1 MKHLL
6 PVITL
11 ILMLTASTQAMGQ
24 ETYTIKS
31 IQNAQSIAI
40 GNRQKKVNDTF
51 KGTDRIVFT
60 NKKECLVLKK
70 EGSSRDLYVNEEV
83 MKARN
88 AQTLDELFAKK
99 GRRKGTNNRDKTY
112 TPGAG
117 RGYSGNAP
125 EIAQGERNT
134 SKYPEKRIALVIGN
148 SNYQELDGLPN
159 ALNDARDVSYRLKQ
173 LGFDVITLYD
183 GNINDMQTTVN
194 SFFQVAQSYQVAL
207 IYFAGHGIRYEG
219 KDYLLSVDRGD
230 MGIKDECN
238 LDYLID
244 ESEKWKSNGKVMI
257 FVIDACR
264 NRKGFNDDD
273 RVPSAKRGTAIL
285 QSTSSGEVALDA
297 DAGSGN
303 SPFAT
308 AFINGVGQSGE
319 DIEEEFSNIRRQV
332 RKSTNDSQV
341 PRTSLGGGYDFY
353 FCKGCQPQ
361 TTKIQSTNQPAVTQ
375 RQQSTYTAEQLAQY
389 TKKGKEEYD
398 KKNYSEAVRLFKIAA
413 EGGDAEAQAEL
424 GWCYLDGNGITKSY
438 SEAFKWFSQSA
449 NQGNANGQNGL
460 GGCYRNGYGV
470 NQSYSESIKWF
481 RLSAEQGYAKAQ
493 ANLGYSYQKGYGVDQ
508 SWSIAAKWYR
518 LAAEQGHSMAQNN
531 LGACYK
537 DGAGVPQSC
546 TEALKWFRLS
556 AEKGNSTAQCNLGDL
571 YLNGKCVRQSYPESV
586 KWFRL
591 SAAQGYANAQFA
603 LGLCYENGLGVT
615 KSYTEAVKWYRLAA
629 KQGHKEA
636 TEKLAGL

>member
-244 ESEKWKSNGKVMI
+244 ESEKWKSNGI
-257 FVIDACR
+257 
-264 NRKGFNDDD
+264 
-273 RVPSAKRGTAIL
+273 
-285 QSTSSGEVALDA
+285 
-297 DAGSGN
+297 
-303 SPFAT
+303 
-308 AFINGVGQSGE
+308 
-319 DIEEEFSNIRRQV
+319 
-332 RKSTNDSQV
+332 KS
-341 PRTSLGGGYDFY
+341 R
-353 FCKGCQPQ
+353 
-361 TTKIQSTNQPAVTQ
+361 
-375 RQQSTYTAEQLAQY
+375 
-389 TKKGKEEYD
+389 
-398 KKNYSEAVRLFKIAA
+398 
-413 EGGDAEAQAEL
+413 
-424 GWCYLDGNGITKSY
+424 
-438 SEAFKWFSQSA
+438 
-449 NQGNANGQNGL
+449 
-460 GGCYRNGYGV
+460 
-470 NQSYSESIKWF
+470 
-481 RLSAEQGYAKAQ
+481 
-493 ANLGYSYQKGYGVDQ
+493 
-508 SWSIAAKWYR
+508 
-518 LAAEQGHSMAQNN
+518 
-531 LGACYK
+531 
-537 DGAGVPQSC
+537 
-546 TEALKWFRLS
+546 
-556 AEKGNSTAQCNLGDL
+556 
-571 YLNGKCVRQSYPESV
+571 
-586 KWFRL
+586 
-591 SAAQGYANAQFA
+591 
-603 LGLCYENGLGVT
+603 
-615 KSYTEAVKWYRLAA
+615 
-629 KQGHKEA
+629 
-636 TEKLAGL
+636 